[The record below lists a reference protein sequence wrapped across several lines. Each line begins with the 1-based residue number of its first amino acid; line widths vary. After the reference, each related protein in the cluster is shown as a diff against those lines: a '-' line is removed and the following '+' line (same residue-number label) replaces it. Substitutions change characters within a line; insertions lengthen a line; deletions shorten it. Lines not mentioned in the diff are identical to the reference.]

1 LLVSPPK
8 PGDASYD
15 QWHTETTTTL
25 DNLKS
30 RSLYMAERF
39 NKLKG
44 MSCQPA
50 EGAMYLFP
58 KIDIPEKAVK
68 EAEKSGKKA
77 DVFYTLELLGA
88 YT

>member
-1 LLVSPPK
+1 
-8 PGDASYD
+8 
-15 QWHTETTTTL
+15 
-25 DNLKS
+25 
-30 RSLYMAERF
+30 MAERF